1 MSKQSPRILLGITG
15 GIAAYKAAEVA
26 SRLTQEG
33 KQVRVVMSQ
42 AARSFIGPLTLAA
55 LTGHPVAGDM
65 FDPGEEATIGH
76 IELARWAQLV
86 VVAPA
91 TAHFLARAALGLAD
105 DLLTT
110 LLLATRAR
118 LVLAP
123 AMNPHMFSHPT
134 VAENLRVLRERGA
147 WIVGPAQGRT
157 ACGEEGPGR
166 MVEPVEIVRAVNQAL
181 APRDLEGIAVL
192 VTAGPTREHLDP
204 VRFISNPSTGRMG
217 IEAARAAAQRGARVT
232 LVLGPTHLEPPAGV
246 RVIRVVSAQDMH
258 QAVMSEA
265 PGAKVIVKA
274 AAVSDFKPAQCA
286 SQKVKKAGNQEESC
300 RLVSTPD
307 ILAQLGREKGD
318 RILVGFAAETQDVLA
333 NARAKLEKKNLDL
346 LVANDVSAPDSG
358 FAVGTNRVTILS
370 PRREPETLPLMSKQE
385 VAHRLWDRVAGL
397 LHNT

>member
-1 MSKQSPRILLGITG
+1 MSDQAPRILLGITG

-65 FDPGEEATIGH
+65 FDPGQEAAIGH
-76 IELARWAQLV
+76 IELARWAQVV

-123 AMNPHMFSHPT
+123 AMNPHMFAHPT
-134 VAENLRVLRERGA
+134 VAENLRVLEERGA
-147 WIVGPAQGRT
+147 WIVGPARGRT

-166 MVEPVEIVRAVNQAL
+166 MVEALEIVRAVNQAL
-181 APRDLEGIAVL
+181 APRDLEDVPVL

-232 LVLGPTHLEPPAGV
+232 LVLGPTHLEPPRGV
-246 RVIRVVSAQDMH
+246 RVIRVVSAQDMY

-265 PGAKVIVKA
+265 AGAKVIVKA
-274 AAVSDFKPAQCA
+274 AAVSDFKPAECA
-286 SQKVKKAGNQEESC
+286 PHKVKKSGNQEDNC

-307 ILAQLGREKGD
+307 ILARLGRDKGG
-318 RILVGFAAETQDVLA
+318 RILVGFAAETQDLLA

-370 PRREPETLPLMSKQE
+370 PRGEPETLPLLSKPE
-385 VAHRLWDRVAGL
+385 VAHRLWDRVAAL
-397 LHNT
+397 LHQE